1 VHKAYRES
9 LMPIELISKLKDS
22 YDKLYALRRK
32 ADYTDELI
40 SGKVTSEV
48 KEYINTLHEALGYVS

>member
-1 VHKAYRES
+1 
-9 LMPIELISKLKDS
+9 MPIELISKLKDS